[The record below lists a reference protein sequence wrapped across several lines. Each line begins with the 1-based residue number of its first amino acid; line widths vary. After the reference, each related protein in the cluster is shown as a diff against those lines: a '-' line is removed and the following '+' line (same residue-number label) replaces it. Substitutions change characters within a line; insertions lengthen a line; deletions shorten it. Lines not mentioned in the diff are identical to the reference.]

1 VSRDGS
7 GTYSLPSG
15 NPVVTGATISSSD
28 FNTTM
33 NDLASALTASIVK
46 DGQTA
51 YTGNQPMGT
60 NKLTGLGNGSA
71 RTDSIALGQVQDG
84 SFIYVGTV
92 GGTADV
98 ITLTPSPAISS
109 YVAGQT
115 FRFIASGANTTN
127 VTVAISGLAA
137 KAVTKEGSTALIAGD
152 IQSGAIVSIT
162 YDGTRFQMVDA
173 VASGVA
179 PGVLLLPAATSPAQT
194 ADGSIVWD
202 SDDNLLTVGDGSSRK
217 TMVDTGSTQTL
228 TNKTLT
234 NPTLTSPVLNTGIS
248 GDAIADQTAMEAAST
263 SSLVVTPAN
272 MKYHP
277 GVAKYWC
284 KVTFSG
290 GTPSIAGASASGG
303 SLTDNGTGDTTVN
316 FPLTFSST
324 ATMCP
329 VITVSNARAFAR
341 TTTMSTTGVKVVTEN
356 DANVA
361 QDIDFFIAVFGD
373 L

>member
-7 GTYSLPSG
+7 GTYSPHSS
-15 NPVVTGATISSSD
+15 NPVVTGGTISSTG
-28 FNTTM
+28 FNNTI
-33 NDLASALTASIVK
+33 NDIASALTASIVK

-51 YTGNQPMGT
+51 YTSNQPMGT
-60 NKLTGLGNGSA
+60 NKLTDLGNGSA

-84 SFIYVGTV
+84 SFIYCGTV

-98 ITLTPSPAISS
+98 ITLTPSPAISA

-127 VTVAISGLAA
+127 VTVAISGLSA
-137 KAVTKEGSTALIAGD
+137 KAVTKHGSTALVAGD
-152 IQSGAIVSIT
+152 IPSGQIVEIA
-162 YDGTRFQMVDA
+162 YDGTRFQLA
-173 VASGVA
+173 A
-179 PGVLLLPAATSPAQT
+179 PLSVSTNLPTFFFPTTTSPSQT
-194 ADGSIVWD
+194 AEGCAVWD

-290 GTPSIAGASASGG
+290 GTPSIAGASAAGG
-303 SLTDNGTGDTTVN
+303 SLTDNGVGDTTVN

-329 VITVSNARAFAR
+329 ILTASAARAYIR
-341 TTTMSTTGVKVVTEN
+341 TNAMSTTGVQVITQN
-356 DANVA
+356 DAAAA
-361 QDIDFFIAVFGD
+361 QDIDFFLVVFGD